1 MMDSSTKDKKY
12 ISYFDNLKA
21 VAAFAVVI
29 LHVFFGADSFAVT
42 AGQHIYCLLMRNLM
56 MWSVPCFVMVTGAL
70 LLDPTKDTDVKKVLK
85 YCLRVIAALVVFSII
100 FSMFDSA
107 VMYYFSGE
115 KQSIKSVFKDIVC
128 DIFMG
133 TGWKHMW
140 YLYLML
146 AIYLTLPIFRAIIL
160 NSSQEL
166 IKYFVIIGFIFL
178 SVVPTINTIFKIE
191 LPFYIFLYSIYP
203 LFLILGY
210 AIHNDIIKFNFIASV
225 LLCVAGIVGIT
236 GITIYGI
243 IHASDMCL
251 SLTGTYTFPC
261 IIFLAV
267 GVFSLF
273 KRFCNK
279 KSKFLCVVSK
289 CSFGIYLM
297 HFAIVKYFA
306 VVIKPNVFAV
316 SGAPLLYVE
325 AVIATLVPIVITLVY
340 RKIHFRKG

>member
-1 MMDSSTKDKKY
+1 MTDSFIKENKN

-21 VAAFAVVI
+21 VASIAVVI
-29 LHVFFGADSFAVT
+29 LHVFFGADSSAVT
-42 AGQHIYCLLMRNLM
+42 VGQHIYCLLMRNLM
-56 MWSVPCFVMVTGAL
+56 MWSVPCFVMITGAL
-70 LLDPTKDTDVKKVLK
+70 LLNPTKETDLKKVLK
-85 YCLRVIAALVVFSII
+85 YCLRVIVALVVFSII
-100 FSMFDSA
+100 FSIFDSA
-107 VMYYFSGE
+107 VMYCFSGE
-115 KQSIKSVFKDIVC
+115 KQSIKSVIKDIVC

-146 AIYLTLPIFRAIIL
+146 AIYITLPIFRTIIM

-178 SVVPTINTIFKIE
+178 SVIPTINTVCKIE

-210 AIHNDIIKFNFIASV
+210 AIHNDIIKFNFITSA
-225 LLCVAGIVGIT
+225 LLCVAGIAGIT

-243 IHASDMCL
+243 VHANDMCL

-273 KRFCNK
+273 KRFGNRKC
-279 KSKFLCVVSK
+279 KFLCVVSK

-306 VVIKPNVFAV
+306 VVIKPNVFAIM
-316 SGAPLLYVE
+316 GAPLLYVE
-325 AVIATLVPIVITLVY
+325 AVIATLVPVGITLVY
-340 RKIHFRKG
+340 RKIRFRKG